1 VAERWYPP
9 SAWAPPNRAALSAHE
24 DASARMPNSWRSH
37 TRQRKL
43 LYHWASSRTRIGE
56 ITLGEGVVP
65 VPDASDIGMLGHV
78 PPPGWLPADESNV
91 LRLQIPLPVTRT
103 GVSPACWGSVRGPA
117 GWAWRARCPRRG
129 AAGGCVPGVL
139 GRGGADLIRCLRH
152 ARQERSCRCRRGRQG
167 PSAIDAFL
175 RAGKAVTRVAVAA
188 RLTATPSAA
197 YLAAS
202 W

>member
-1 VAERWYPP
+1 MGDLRGADDLPTLADADVSEFHLRIIMQRSASPFVIRDAVRYVAERWYPP

-78 PPPGWLPADESNV
+78 PPP
-91 LRLQIPLPVTRT
+91 R
-103 GVSPACWGSVRGPA
+103 
-117 GWAWRARCPRRG
+117 
-129 AAGGCVPGVL
+129 GGCQRTKAMSL
-139 GRGGADLIRCLRH
+139 DYR
-152 ARQERSCRCRRGRQG
+152 
-167 PSAIDAFL
+167 FL
-175 RAGKAVTRVAVAA
+175 
-188 RLTATPSAA
+188 
-197 YLAAS
+197 YL
-202 W
+202 